1 MVSIIGHKKNTV
13 RILVLLFLFTCL
25 FYCSLKDIYTQEV
38 PKVDNKELAKKY
50 FESGKKYTEQGNYL
64 SAIFEYEKALEYDP
78 YLAPAWYNLGVLYGK
93 NEVIAQVNGAIDK
106 SITALERFLEV
117 VDKPEQY
124 REKIKAMITER
135 EERLKKLKLANALQP
150 AKNTEKIQNIYNRI
164 SSQYRE
170 QVIKEL
176 EANAQPTHNL
186 NVDKKMM
193 EHIEQKVSLIFKC
206 RDMKIINKSNEII
219 FVIFIDKEKSEVL
232 GGAAL
237 DVKETKDIQIPIN
250 RDIQFFITYSSQPGK
265 IYDGGEKLFFDDVVN
280 ENGAPKPD
288 RILSVTLTVNS
299 QDRGMNLDIE
309 RAKEKKKI
317 IG

>member
-1 MVSIIGHKKNTV
+1 MVSIIGRKKNTV
-13 RILVLLFLFTCL
+13 RILVFLFLFTCL
-25 FYCSLKDIYTQEV
+25 FYSSLKDIYAQEA
-38 PKVDNKELAKKY
+38 PKIDNKELAKKY

-64 SAIFEYEKALEYDP
+64 SAIFEYEKVLEYDP
-78 YLAPAWYNLGVLYGK
+78 YLAPAWYNLGILYGK
-93 NEVIAQVNGAIDK
+93 NEVIAQVNGALDK

-150 AKNTEKIQNIYNRI
+150 AKNTEKVQNIYNRI

-186 NVDKKMM
+186 NVDRKMM
-193 EHIEQKVSLIFKC
+193 KHIEQKVSLIFKC
-206 RDMKIINKSNEII
+206 RDMKIINKSEEII

-237 DVKETKDIQIPIN
+237 DVKESKDIQIPIN
-250 RDIQFFITYSSQPGK
+250 RDIQFYITYSSQPGK
-265 IYDGGEKLFFDDVVN
+265 IYDGGETLFFDDVVD

-288 RILSVTLTVNS
+288 RILSVTLTVNT
-299 QDRGMNLDIE
+299 QDRGINLNIE
-309 RAKEKKKI
+309 RAKEKKKV